1 MLAGFPLVF
10 RERLLGS
17 EAETA
22 CRMLPMLNFVLKS
35 SEGIV
40 DAWKVREGEKS
51 GGKGRNMTEETFLII
66 YWLPS
71 SREIPKSMR
80 DMGEPWSV
88 YEHMNSFGCSRALES
103 MVRSGQHLEDVGGL
117 VLGLPRDGVAPAE

>member
-22 CRMLPMLNFVLKS
+22 CTMLPMLNFVLKS

-40 DAWKVREGEKS
+40 DARKVREGEKS

-66 YWLPS
+66 FWLPS

-88 YEHMNSFGCSRALES
+88 YEHMNCFGCSRALES

>member
-1 MLAGFPLVF
+1 M
-10 RERLLGS
+10 E
-17 EAETA
+17 
-22 CRMLPMLNFVLKS
+22 
-35 SEGIV
+35 
-40 DAWKVREGEKS
+40 S

-66 YWLPS
+66 YWLPN